1 MELKGNEYGY
11 MLFFKDKKNGKE
23 CLSLVEDG
31 SKQDYECVFS
41 ACPNPTCTC
50 MTIDIGL
57 TFMTGQSRGDLPKL
71 CHNVEIDLDK
81 RKLQTSPQKKLSPK
95 EKAFGDLL

>member
-1 MELKGNEYGY
+1 
-11 MLFFKDKKNGKE
+11 MLFFKDKKTGKE

-50 MTIDIGL
+50 DN
-57 TFMTGQSRGDLPKL
+57 K
-71 CHNVEIDLDK
+71 H
-81 RKLQTSPQKKLSPK
+81 
-95 EKAFGDLL
+95 